1 MKQRVQKI
9 RRRAGFVLLEAM
21 IATTM
26 FGLAVLGIA
35 RCVEAGLLAGQLQR
49 EDARAR
55 RALVNWMLEL
65 EAGSQ
70 AYSNLPTGLELK
82 GEFTGMKLYQTVLPQ
97 ELVDQNKQV
106 VDGILEVNVEVVW
119 SSGGERCSKRLKF
132 YANPSAL

>member
-1 MKQRVQKI
+1 MLRGKG
-9 RRRAGFVLLEAM
+9 GFVLLEAM

-26 FGLAVLGIA
+26 FGLAILGIA
-35 RCVEAGLLAGQLQR
+35 QCIEAGLLAGQIQR
-49 EDARAR
+49 DDARAR

-82 GEFTGMKLYQTVLPQ
+82 GEFYGMKLYQTVLPL

-106 VDGILEVNVEVVW
+106 VEGILELNIEVAW
-119 SSGGERCSKRLKF
+119 LAGGERCSKKMKF